1 MCEII
6 NPSVEEADKERR
18 TEVHSTEEL
27 CAEIKG
33 ANEKIQREGV
43 QRGPFQ
49 QKGSLVV
56 GSKDV
61 EAHYP
66 NIDVEIAADELKQEI
81 EHSRLE
87 IEVDTAEVALYIAS
101 TTTPEEIERE
111 GLTHVVHKR
120 RHKNGPR
127 PGLTSKAIMGGP
139 ATRQQDNAW
148 IPPSRDP
155 SREEK
160 MRMVGCAVKHATKL
174 VMQNHFYSFDNQIRR
189 QNKGGAIGNKLT
201 ERLGKILMKRHSRQ
215 YLKLLQE
222 VGLKNELFETY
233 VDDTT
238 DVMVAVDPGV
248 RFDGE
253 KLVKREELVENDA
266 NVPED
271 VRTMDVLKD
280 IANTIYDCV
289 QFTTDCPSNNQSKK
303 VPCLDLQVYVKE
315 DQIIHEFYE
324 KPCAA
329 KQVIPYQ
336 SAHSKKMKMSVLVEE
351 GLRRLRNCSRGL
363 DPEVSRK
370 VMAKWSRKLQRS
382 GYPFTVR
389 HEVIKTACE
398 KWERMCQEEDRGG
411 RPIHRPREWKKKER
425 RLEKEKKRSNWHQ
438 KDPKQASA
446 PLILDPTGGSLTKD
460 SKEVCAN
467 FEKVTGMRISVVER
481 AGQAVKHL
489 AKPEPLR
496 KTGCG
501 RENCFPCKTG
511 GGNCEKS
518 GVGYRVR
525 CETCGRAGK
534 VVEYEGETAY
544 NGFTRGLEHEACQR
558 QRDESNALWKH
569 CELEHGGQRANF
581 SMRVL
586 GCFSGCLERQVNEA
600 VRIGSSKADS
610 IMNSKAEFHQA
621 PLVRVVPVVGLEQEQ
636 GEREERRSR
645 VGRGG

>member
-1 MCEII
+1 
-6 NPSVEEADKERR
+6 
-18 TEVHSTEEL
+18 
-27 CAEIKG
+27 
-33 ANEKIQREGV
+33 
-43 QRGPFQ
+43 
-49 QKGSLVV
+49 
-56 GSKDV
+56 
-61 EAHYP
+61 
-66 NIDVEIAADELKQEI
+66 
-81 EHSRLE
+81 
-87 IEVDTAEVALYIAS
+87 
-101 TTTPEEIERE
+101 
-111 GLTHVVHKR
+111 
-120 RHKNGPR
+120 
-127 PGLTSKAIMGGP
+127 
-139 ATRQQDNAW
+139 
-148 IPPSRDP
+148 
-155 SREEK
+155 
-160 MRMVGCAVKHATKL
+160 
-174 VMQNHFYSFDNQIRR
+174 
-189 QNKGGAIGNKLT
+189 
-201 ERLGKILMKRHSRQ
+201 
-215 YLKLLQE
+215 
-222 VGLKNELFETY
+222 
-233 VDDTT
+233 
-238 DVMVAVDPGV
+238 
-248 RFDGE
+248 
-253 KLVKREELVENDA
+253 
-266 NVPED
+266 
-271 VRTMDVLKD
+271 
-280 IANTIYDCV
+280 
-289 QFTTDCPSNNQSKK
+289 
-303 VPCLDLQVYVKE
+303 
-315 DQIIHEFYE
+315 
-324 KPCAA
+324 
-329 KQVIPYQ
+329 
-336 SAHSKKMKMSVLVEE
+336 MKMSVLVEE

-460 SKEVCAN
+460 AKEVCAN

-518 GVGYRVR
+518 GVGYRVK